1 MIPAMGG
8 QDKGRIVYSTGK
20 GRICPVCGWPEGDCR
35 CSSAL
40 SAGDEPVPA
49 RVTAKLR
56 IETKGRGGK
65 TVTVASG
72 FQLDGDGLKKLAAEL
87 KRRCGTGGSVKE
99 REILVQ
105 GDHRETLLAELK
117 ARGFTPKLSGG

>member
-1 MIPAMGG
+1 
-8 QDKGRIVYSTGK
+8 
-20 GRICPVCGWPEGDCR
+20 
-35 CSSAL
+35 
-40 SAGDEPVPA
+40 
-49 RVTAKLR
+49 
-56 IETKGRGGK
+56 
-65 TVTVASG
+65 
-72 FQLDGDGLKKLAAEL
+72 LKKLAAEL